1 MIEDFKHMKW
11 LPLTAGALLCL
22 LGLTAL
28 FRPMWVAEILPL
40 CIGVA
45 ILCLG
50 ASELA
55 ESFAQKGHAPR
66 YIVGMSRLH
75 GVVNIAVGLVFLFNR
90 TVTLLFIA
98 VTLGLWAAA
107 FGFLRLADARRR
119 RVAGVPWRGCA
130 VDAAAKLVIGVA
142 ILASPFTSVKVWTIM
157 TGIFFL
163 VVGVS
168 VISSALFLDRL
179 PHDFGDF

>member
-1 MIEDFKHMKW
+1 MAAADGGRAAV
-11 LPLTAGALLCL
+11 PV
-22 LGLTAL
+22 
-28 FRPMWVAEILPL
+28 RAEILPL

-107 FGFLRLADARRR
+107 FGFLRLA
-119 RVAGVPWRGCA
+119 AGVPWRGCA